1 MYIPTYLH
9 DLPTYMY
16 LSLSLSSNELKLQ
29 AKMLSK
35 EIRDAKRKELLDEM
49 ERRKKE
55 ESE

>member
-1 MYIPTYLH
+1 MYIPIYLH
-9 DLPTYMY
+9 VPLSLS